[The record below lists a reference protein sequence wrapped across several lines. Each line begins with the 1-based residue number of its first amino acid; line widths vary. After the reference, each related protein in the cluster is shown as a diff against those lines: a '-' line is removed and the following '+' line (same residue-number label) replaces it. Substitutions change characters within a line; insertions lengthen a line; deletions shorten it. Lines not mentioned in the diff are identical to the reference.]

1 MIHQKRTKLSKNV
14 FKSKKVLQYFD
25 PEALNNY
32 LFFKSEASNALAIG
46 APGATIGNTLSS

>member
-1 MIHQKRTKLSKNV
+1 MICRKRTKLTKNV
-14 FKSKKVLQYFD
+14 FKKKVLQNIY

-32 LFFKSEASNALAIG
+32 LFFKSDASNALAIG